1 MVWKIQHNKDIN
13 SPKLIY
19 SYNVIPTNIMKRYI
33 FCRQRQT
40 YSRILIVFKE
50 TRRAK
55 TILKKKNREKNHSA

>member
-1 MVWKIQHNKDIN
+1 MVWKIEHNKYIN

-19 SYNVIPTNIMKRYI
+19 SYNVIPTNIMKRHF

-40 YSRILIVFKE
+40 YSRILIIKE